1 MLNYKKMDKKAVRKI
16 LHLDLDAFF
25 CAVEELKDPSMA
37 GKAFAVGGKAGQ
49 RGVISSC
56 SYPARRKGV
65 HSAMPTGQ
73 ALRLCPELILISSNF
88 GDYASK
94 SHEVMAILHQLSG
107 LVEQVSVDE
116 AFVDVTDLPQPVEE
130 TARVLQARVKGETG
144 LPCSIGAAAN
154 KLVAK
159 IATDTGKSRSDA
171 PAYPQAILCVP
182 PGSERDFLAPLPVK
196 AMWGVGPKT
205 EASLADM
212 GLRTIGDVAN
222 FPADALERRFGKYG
236 TDLHRHALGLDD
248 RPVTIEYEA
257 KSISQEVTF
266 ARDTTDLAY
275 LRRTLHDLAT
285 KVGYRM
291 RCDGVCARVI
301 RIKLRW
307 PDFTTLTR
315 QAALSAPTDQD
326 GVIAAE
332 AETLL
337 MKIWQHDRPV
347 RLIGVGGT
355 NLVGQV
361 HQLSLWDTNTEKER
375 KLLTALDALREK
387 YGKGAV
393 KRGDHVRRR
402 DGEK

>member
-1 MLNYKKMDKKAVRKI
+1 MDKKSYRKI

-25 CAVEELKDPSMA
+25 CAVEELRDPSLA

-88 GDYASK
+88 GDYAAK
-94 SHEVMAILHQLSG
+94 SHDVMAILHQLSG

-116 AFVDVTDLPQPVEE
+116 AFVDVSDLPRPVEE
-130 TARVLQARVKGETG
+130 IARVLQASVKKETG
-144 LPCSIGAAAN
+144 LPCSIGAAGN

-159 IATDTGKSRSDA
+159 IATDTGKSRSSS
-171 PAYPQAILCVP
+171 PGYPQAILCIP
-182 PGSERDFLAPLPVK
+182 PSTEREFLAPLPVK

-212 GLRTIGDVAN
+212 GLRTIGDVADC
-222 FPADALERRFGKYG
+222 PADALERHFGKYG
-236 TDLHRHALGLDD
+236 ADLHRHALGIDD
-248 RPVTIEYEA
+248 RPVTVEYEA
-257 KSISQEVTF
+257 KSISQEITF
-266 ARDTTDLAY
+266 ARDTTDLAF
-275 LRRTLHDLAT
+275 LRRTLHDLSS

-307 PDFTTLTR
+307 SDFTTHTR
-315 QAALSAPTDQD
+315 QSALSVPTDQD

-337 MKIWQHDRPV
+337 MKIWQPGRPV
-347 RLIGVGGT
+347 RLIGVGGS
-355 NLVGQV
+355 NLVEQV
-361 HQLSLWDTNTEKER
+361 HQLSLWDTGTEKER
-375 KLLTALDALREK
+375 KLLTALDELRERF
-387 YGKGAV
+387 GKSAV
-393 KRGDHVRRR
+393 KRGDHVRLR
-402 DGEK
+402 DVKK